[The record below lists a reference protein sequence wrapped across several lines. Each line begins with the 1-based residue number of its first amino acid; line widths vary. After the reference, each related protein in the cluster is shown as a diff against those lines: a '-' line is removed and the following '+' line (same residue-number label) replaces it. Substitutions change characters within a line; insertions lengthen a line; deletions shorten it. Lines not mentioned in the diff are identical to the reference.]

1 MKNDPSKTKTS
12 LSDNKNEEA
21 CDWHINSPDH
31 YNCFWVYVYSVSKI
45 DGSMPELVQ
54 SEIAKLLGWSNTK
67 THFMLKQ
74 AMAEVVNA
82 LNEHKANQLT
92 GSDHEQIVDVPDFE
106 PPTKYGSED
115 SEE

>member
-1 MKNDPSKTKTS
+1 MS

-21 CDWHINSPDH
+21 CDWHINSAEH
-31 YNCFWVYVYSVSKI
+31 KNCFWIYVYSVSRP

-74 AMAEVVNA
+74 AMIDLEKA
-82 LNEHKANQLT
+82 LKENKANQLT
-92 GSDHEQIVDVPDFE
+92 GTDHEQTVDVPDFE
-106 PPTKYGSED
+106 VATKYGSSD
-115 SEE
+115 SED